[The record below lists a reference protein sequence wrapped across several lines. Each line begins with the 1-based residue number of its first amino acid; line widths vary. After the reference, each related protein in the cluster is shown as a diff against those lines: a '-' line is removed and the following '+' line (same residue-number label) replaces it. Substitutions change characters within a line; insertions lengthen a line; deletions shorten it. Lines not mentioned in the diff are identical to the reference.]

1 MGTRP
6 HVLFL
11 VHRIPYPP
19 DKGDKIRSFN
29 ELRALHGVADVT
41 VACFVDDPADLAQV
55 PTLERFC
62 RELIVVP
69 LHKGRAKLRSLAALL
84 SKGSLSLAYYR
95 TKAMRRKLEGVGPFD
110 AVLAFSSTMGPYA
123 DLFQNTRRVLDLCD
137 LDSEKWVQYAGR
149 ASFPMS
155 LVYGIEGK
163 RLRRYEVEA
172 TRASDAATLV
182 SAAEGD
188 LLRQRCP
195 EGSVHV
201 VPNGVDLEYFDPDA
215 IQARGDGRTLV
226 FCGAMDYH
234 SNVDAV
240 QYFHDEIL
248 PLVRQEVPEAQL
260 RIVGS
265 NPAPA
270 VRRLGEEEGVQVTG
284 RVPDVRPEICSAA
297 VSIAPMRLGRGVPNK
312 VLEALALTLP
322 VVATPNAADG
332 LDLAAFEG
340 ADIAEAA
347 PDFAAA
353 VVRRL
358 RAANAGEARFP
369 QHRRVL
375 EERYSWSHHMKGLLD
390 LVLKGEESCSTR

>member
-1 MGTRP
+1 MGARP

-29 ELRALHGVADVT
+29 ELRALNEVADVT
-41 VACFVDDPADLAQV
+41 VACFVDDPADHVHA
-55 PTLERFC
+55 PTLEKMC
-62 RELIVVP
+62 KELIVVP
-69 LHKGRAKLRSLAALL
+69 LKKGPAKLRSLLALPGR
-84 SKGSLSLAYYR
+84 GSLSVAYYR
-95 TKAMRRKLEGVGPFD
+95 SAEMRRRVAGLGPFD

-123 DLFQNTRRVLDLCD
+123 EFFPGTRVVLDLCD
-137 LDSEKWVQYAGR
+137 LDSEKWAQYADR

-155 LVYGIEGK
+155 LVYRAESR
-163 RLRRYEVEA
+163 RLRAYEVEA
-172 TRASDAATLV
+172 SRKSAAATLV
-182 SAAEGD
+182 SAAEGET
-188 LLRQRCP
+188 LRTRCP
-195 EGSVHV
+195 DANVCV
-201 VPNGVDLEYFDPDA
+201 VPNGVDLEYFDPEA
-215 IQARGDGRTLV
+215 VPVRGDGKTLV

-240 QYFHDEIL
+240 QHFFDEIF
-248 PLVRQEVPEAQL
+248 PLVRREVPDARL

-270 VRRLGEEEGVQVTG
+270 VQRLAESPGVEVTG
-284 RVPDVRPEICSAA
+284 RVPDVRPEICAAA
-297 VSIAPMRLGRGVPNK
+297 VSVAPMRLGRGVPNK

-332 LDLAAFEG
+332 LDLDAFEG
-340 ADIAEAA
+340 ADIAEQA
-347 PDFAAA
+347 PAFAAA

-358 RAANAGEARFP
+358 RAAQDGESRFP

-375 EERYSWSHHMKGLLD
+375 QERYSWAHHMKELLR
-390 LVLKGEESCSTR
+390 LVLG

>member
-1 MGTRP
+1 MGARP

-29 ELRALHGVADVT
+29 ELLALNEVADVT
-41 VACFVDDPADLAQV
+41 VACFVDDPADEAHV
-55 PTLERFC
+55 PTLAKMC
-62 RELIVVP
+62 KELIVVP
-69 LHKGRAKLRSLAALL
+69 LRKGGAKVRSLLALL
-84 SKGSLSLAYYR
+84 GKGSLSLAYYR
-95 TKAMRRKLEGVGPFD
+95 SPTMRRRLAGLGPFD

-123 DLFQNTRRVLDLCD
+123 DLFCGTRVVLDLCD
-137 LDSEKWVQYAGR
+137 LDSEKWAQYADR

-155 LVYGIEGK
+155 WIYGSESR
-163 RLRRYEVEA
+163 RLRAYEVEA
-172 TRASDAATLV
+172 ARRSEAATLV

-188 LLRQRCP
+188 TLRQRCP
-195 EGSVHV
+195 DANVCV
-201 VPNGVDLEYFDPDA
+201 VPNGVDLGYFDPEA
-215 IQARGDGRTLV
+215 VQARGDGRTLV

-240 QYFHDEIL
+240 QYFHDEIF
-248 PLVRQEVPEAQL
+248 PLVRQEVPDAKL

-270 VRRLGEEEGVQVTG
+270 VQRMADSPGVEVTG
-284 RVPDVRPEICSAA
+284 RVPDVRPEICGAA
-297 VSIAPMRLGRGVPNK
+297 VSVAPMRLGRGVPNK

-332 LDLAAFEG
+332 LDLGAFEG
-340 ADIAEAA
+340 ADIAEQA
-347 PDFAAA
+347 PAFAEA

-358 RAANAGEARFP
+358 RAAQAGEDRFP

-375 EERYSWSHHMKGLLD
+375 QERYSWSHHMEKLLR
-390 LVLKGEESCSTR
+390 LVLAS

>member
-1 MGTRP
+1 LSVGARP

-29 ELRALHGVADVT
+29 ELRALNEVADVT
-41 VACFVDDPADLAQV
+41 VACFVDDPADLAHV
-55 PTLERFC
+55 PTLEKHC
-62 RELIVVP
+62 RELIVVR
-69 LHKGRAKLRSLAALL
+69 LHKGRAKLRSLFALL
-84 SKGSLSLAYYR
+84 GKGSLSLAYYR
-95 TKAMRRKLEGVGPFD
+95 SQAMRRKLESLGEFD

-123 DLFQNTRRVLDLCD
+123 ALFPDTRRVLDLCD

-155 LVYGIEGK
+155 LIYGIEGK
-163 RLRRYEVEA
+163 RLRAYEIKA
-172 TRASDAATLV
+172 TRKSHAATLV

-195 EGSVHV
+195 EGDVHV
-201 VPNGVDLEYFDPDA
+201 VPNGVDLEYFDPDSIEA
-215 IQARGDGRTLV
+215 QGDGRTLV

-248 PLVRQEVPEAQL
+248 PLVRKEVPQAKL

-270 VRRLGEEEGVQVTG
+270 VQRLAEAEGVTVTG

-297 VSIAPMRLGRGVPNK
+297 VSVAPMRLGRGVPNK

-332 LDLAAFEG
+332 LDLGAFEG

-358 RAANAGEARFP
+358 RAAENGQDRFP

-375 EERYSWSHHMKGLLD
+375 VERYSWAHHMKDLLE
-390 LVLKGEESCSTR
+390 LVLKKS

>member
-1 MGTRP
+1 MGSRP

-29 ELRALHGVADVT
+29 ELRALNEVADVT
-41 VACFVDDPADLAQV
+41 VACFVDDPADMAHV
-55 PTLERFC
+55 PTLEKMC
-62 RELIVVP
+62 KELIVVP
-69 LHKGRAKLRSLAALL
+69 LRKGPAKLRGLLALAGR
-84 SKGSLSLAYYR
+84 GSLSLAYYR
-95 TKAMRRKLEGVGPFD
+95 SAAMRRRLLDLGPFD

-123 DLFQNTRRVLDLCD
+123 DLFPGTRRVLDLCD
-137 LDSEKWVQYAGR
+137 LDSEKWGQYADR

-155 LVYGIEGK
+155 LIYRSESR
-163 RLRRYEVEA
+163 RLGAYEA
-172 TRASDAATLV
+172 QAARGSDAATLV

-188 LLRQRCP
+188 LLRARCP
-195 EGSVHV
+195 EANVCV
-201 VPNGVDLEYFDPDA
+201 VPNGVDLEYFDPEA
-215 IQARGDGRTLV
+215 VPARGDGQTLV

-234 SNVDAV
+234 SNIDAVEYFVDA
-240 QYFHDEIL
+240 IL
-248 PLVRQEVPEAQL
+248 PLVRLRVPGAGL

-270 VRRLGEEEGVQVTG
+270 VQRLAEAEGVEVTG

-297 VSIAPMRLGRGVPNK
+297 VSVAPMRLGRGVPNK

-332 LDLAAFEG
+332 LDLGAFEG
-340 ADIAEAA
+340 ADIAEQPAA
-347 PDFAAA
+347 FAAA

-358 RAANAGEARFP
+358 RAAKSGQGRFP

-375 EERYSWSHHMKGLLD
+375 VERYSWSHHMKELLALLFD
-390 LVLKGEESCSTR
+390 QES

>member
-1 MGTRP
+1 MGSRP

-11 VHRIPYPP
+11 VHRIPFPP
-19 DKGDKIRSFN
+19 DKGDKIRSYN
-29 ELRALHGVADVT
+29 ELRALNEVADVT
-41 VACFVDDPADLAQV
+41 VACFVDDRADLAHV
-55 PTLERFC
+55 PTLEKLC
-62 RELIVVP
+62 KELVVVR
-69 LHKGRAKLRSLAALL
+69 LHKGRAKLRSLLALL
-84 SKGSLSLAYYR
+84 GRGSLSLAYYR
-95 TKAMRRKLEGVGPFD
+95 SAAMRERLRNLGPFD

-123 DLFQNTRRVLDLCD
+123 DLFPKTRRVLDLCD

-155 LVYGIEGK
+155 LVYRIEGH
-163 RLRRYEVEA
+163 RLRAYEVEA
-172 TRASDAATLV
+172 TRKSDAATLV

-188 LLRQRCP
+188 LLRKRCP
-195 EGSVHV
+195 EGDVRV

-215 IQARGDGRTLV
+215 IEVHGDGKTLV

-240 QYFHDEIL
+240 EYFCDEIL
-248 PLVRQEVPEAQL
+248 PLVRKDVPEAKL

-270 VRRLGEEEGVQVTG
+270 VQRLAEAEGVTVTG

-297 VSIAPMRLGRGVPNK
+297 VSVAPMRLGRGVPNK

-340 ADIAEAA
+340 ADIAEQA

-358 RAANAGEARFP
+358 RAAEVGQDRFP

-375 EERYSWSHHMKGLLD
+375 VERYSWAHHMKELLGLL
-390 LVLKGEESCSTR
+390 LNQES

>member
-1 MGTRP
+1 MASRP

-29 ELRALHGVADVT
+29 ELRALNAVADVT
-41 VACFVDDPADLAQV
+41 VACFVDDPADLAHV
-55 PTLERFC
+55 PTLEKMC
-62 RELIVVP
+62 RELIVVRLP
-69 LHKGRAKLRSLAALL
+69 KGRAKLRSLLALL
-84 SKGSLSLAYYR
+84 GKNSLSLAYYR
-95 TKAMRRKLEGVGPFD
+95 SNAMRRELSDLGGFD

-123 DLFQNTRRVLDLCD
+123 DLFRETRRVLDLCD

-155 LVYGIEGK
+155 LVYGIEGR
-163 RLRRYEVEA
+163 RLCQYEIEA
-172 TRASDAATLV
+172 TRRSEAATLV
-182 SAAEGD
+182 SAAEAD

-195 EGSVHV
+195 EGNVHV
-201 VPNGVDLEYFDPDA
+201 VPNGVDLEYFDPAA
-215 IQARGDGRTLV
+215 IETEGDGRTLV

-240 QYFHDEIL
+240 LYFHSEIL
-248 PLVRQEVPEAQL
+248 PLVKKEVPEAQL

-270 VRRLGEEEGVQVTG
+270 VQRLGEEEGVLVTG

-340 ADIAEAA
+340 ADIAEQA

-358 RAANAGEARFP
+358 RAAEAGEGRFA

-375 EERYSWSHHMKGLLD
+375 EERYSWAHHMKGLLE
-390 LVLKGEESCSTR
+390 LVLERKESCSTR

>member
-1 MGTRP
+1 MGSRP
-6 HVLFL
+6 HILFL

-19 DKGDKIRSFN
+19 DKGDKIRSYN
-29 ELRALHGVADVT
+29 ELRALNEVADVT
-41 VACFVDDPADLAQV
+41 VACFVDDPADMAHV
-55 PTLERFC
+55 PTLEKMC
-62 RELIVVP
+62 KELVVVR
-69 LHKGRAKLRSLAALL
+69 LSKGRAKLRSLAALL
-84 SKGSLSLAYYR
+84 GKGSLSLAYYR
-95 TKAMRRKLEGVGPFD
+95 SQAMRQRLRDVGPFD

-123 DLFQNTRRVLDLCD
+123 ELFKNTRRVLDLCD

-155 LVYGIEGK
+155 LIYRIEGQ

-172 TRASDAATLV
+172 TRASHAATLV

-195 EGSVHV
+195 DGDVRV
-201 VPNGVDLEYFDPDA
+201 VPNGVDLEYFDPAAIEAQGDA
-215 IQARGDGRTLV
+215 KTLV

-248 PLVRQEVPEAQL
+248 PLVRKEVPGAEL

-265 NPAPA
+265 SPAPA
-270 VRRLGEEEGVQVTG
+270 VQRLGEEEGVRVTG

-297 VSIAPMRLGRGVPNK
+297 VSVAPMRLGRGVPNK

-332 LDLAAFEG
+332 LNLAAFEG
-340 ADIAEAA
+340 ADIAEQPAA
-347 PDFAAA
+347 FAAA
-353 VVRRL
+353 
-358 RAANAGEARFP
+358 
-369 QHRRVL
+369 
-375 EERYSWSHHMKGLLD
+375 
-390 LVLKGEESCSTR
+390 